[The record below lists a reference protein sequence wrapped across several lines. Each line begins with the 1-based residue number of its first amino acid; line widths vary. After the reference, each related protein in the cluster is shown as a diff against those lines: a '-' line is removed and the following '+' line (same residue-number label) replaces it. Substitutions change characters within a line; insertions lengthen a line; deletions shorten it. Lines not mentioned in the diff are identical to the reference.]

1 MATHHLADLNGKT
14 LLATCKLAQ
23 ERRELQAA
31 GRLRGSSYRPP
42 YEVSSPASVTNAE
55 LLQLKPLYLELINEP
70 ALHDEC
76 LNIIETLEPDGAAAA
91 LYVLEYPGLTAQ
103 SRFDVSGLSGST
115 NVEGF
120 PLQDVVKSIS
130 ADQRLLRWCR
140 CAIAAPGLHCEPV
153 LQSAL
158 QLLVTASSSSNLRK
172 GGNRRRFCAF
182 VLQDPEAGAEEA
194 ALISLFEHLA
204 KVLKK
209 PTLAAAAVVHC
220 HSLVM
225 RGVKL
230 VVDSTEPER
239 AFLRLFAN
247 RASSREWRS
256 ALARCRPD
264 MGELADDMLSHLD
277 RRCAAQERRD
287 ILLAPGVG
295 ANVTA
300 RSVQPHE
307 EVCAGPECTNAGVQK
322 CGRCK
327 LVSYCGPVCQKAHWK
342 AHKKVCAKA
351 AGDSSRAE
359 LQAALQGEMAS
370 MRLDSSNLRVS
381 QERRCE
387 ETGFDYII
395 TADARQDLGLSFENA
410 FMGIAFRTAK
420 LVAGDRSRD
429 RRQRHG
435 ALCRM
440 LDTIATN
447 AVRFGVS
454 RAQVHTQLE
463 AEYEPFNPDGP
474 ARFDMSKGDLETV
487 MDRLP

>member
-1 MATHHLADLNGKT
+1 M
-14 LLATCKLAQ
+14 
-23 ERRELQAA
+23 
-31 GRLRGSSYRPP
+31 SRP
-42 YEVSSPASVTNAE
+42 
-55 LLQLKPLYLELINEP
+55 
-70 ALHDEC
+70 
-76 LNIIETLEPDGAAAA
+76 NIA
-91 LYVLEYPGLTAQ
+91 
-103 SRFDVSGLSGST
+103 
-115 NVEGF
+115 
-120 PLQDVVKSIS
+120 
-130 ADQRLLRWCR
+130 
-140 CAIAAPGLHCEPV
+140 
-153 LQSAL
+153 
-158 QLLVTASSSSNLRK
+158 
-172 GGNRRRFCAF
+172 
-182 VLQDPEAGAEEA
+182 DPEAGAEEA

-342 AHKKVCAKA
+342 AHKKLQLARF
-351 AGDSSRAE
+351 AGAT
-359 LQAALQGEMAS
+359 
-370 MRLDSSNLRVS
+370 LRGK
-381 QERRCE
+381 
-387 ETGFDYII
+387 TGFDYII